1 MWPLCNSQQTVMW
14 PLCNSQQ
21 TVMWPL
27 CNSQQSCDHCVIV
40 KWQSCDH
47 CVIVKWHTPHH
58 FNDLQQLVQK
68 RAMLVKSLEYRTF
81 TTHVTLSNRWVVSSL
96 ILHKAELTF
105 PRMVTKWLHMVRIKQ
120 WSRPFSVNIFT
131 IVTTT
136 PWGNREARVLLWNT
150 PCVGLPSTLSLAS
163 FPGSHTPERE
173 HWSCA
178 GVESLVFF
186 VTWKTPKIDAR

>member
-14 PLCNSQQ
+14 PLCNSQV
-21 TVMWPL
+21 TVMWY
-27 CNSQQSCDHCVIV
+27 
-40 KWQSCDH
+40 
-47 CVIVKWHTPHH
+47 TPHH

-68 RAMLVKSLEYRTF
+68 RAVLVKSLEYRTF

-150 PCVGLPSTLSLAS
+150 PCVGPPSTLS
-163 FPGSHTPERE
+163 SHKGAGHKQTHQVIFAVVWCTGPTHERR
-173 HWSCA
+173 
-178 GVESLVFF
+178 SLVAQVLGLVEVRGF
-186 VTWKTPKIDAR
+186 VHCNCRYKISKLARPWWV